1 MKNTNSII
9 KVKSEHLTTIKHHS
23 STCYPHECCGLLVGT
38 KKGKEKRLV
47 KVVKTENDWHNQ
59 KHLFHDFATKPDRN
73 SRDSFCIAPETLIKT
88 QKQARQENLD
98 IIGVYHS
105 HPNHPAVPSRFDEQI
120 AWSGYSYIILSV
132 MGQKIGDLLS
142 WSLNLEGKFCP
153 EIVQLIK

>member
-1 MKNTNSII
+1 MKNSNSII

-120 AWSGYSYIILSV
+120 AWSAGILQIKDEDLASCSWGLSLASMQHETLYSRLFRS
-132 MGQKIGDLLS
+132 
-142 WSLNLEGKFCP
+142 
-153 EIVQLIK
+153 